1 MHLANC
7 RNLMSP
13 TDSSDEAK
21 KEATIVKCS
30 AWEESAMRNKAR
42 MGEEAGVG
50 KEAGMRG
57 EAHVR
62 SAAKPLRGRGAFEQ
76 NDHEA
81 DNAEHSRH
89 RHQHQK
95 GL

>member
-1 MHLANC
+1 M
-7 RNLMSP
+7 R
-13 TDSSDEAK
+13 
-21 KEATIVKCS
+21 KEART
-30 AWEESAMRNKAR
+30 
-42 MGEEAGVG
+42 GEEAGVG

-76 NDHEA
+76 DYHEA

-89 RHQHQK
+89 RYQYRK

>member
-1 MHLANC
+1 M
-7 RNLMSP
+7 R
-13 TDSSDEAK
+13 
-21 KEATIVKCS
+21 KEAT
-30 AWEESAMRNKAR
+30 
-42 MGEEAGVG
+42 MGEEAVVG

-62 SAAKPLRGRGAFEQ
+62 SAAKPLRGRGAVEQ

-81 DNAEHSRH
+81 GNAEHSRH
-89 RHQHQK
+89 RYQPRK